1 MTFTY
6 TPEQAAT
13 IAARWNALADYNSQV
28 STSDVHH
35 VFGDNADEDLATH
48 GVTLIE
54 VCAMNSATGAPAT
67 FYVTSDDVS
76 IETVADI
83 LASDVAARFDI
94 SASEAAS
101 IASMAKDGAE
111 FLRIW
116 ENEDWWREGLATS

>member
-35 VFGDNADEDLATH
+35 IFGDNADEDLATH

-54 VCAMNSATGAPAT
+54 VRASHSATGAPET
-67 FYVTSDDVS
+67 FYVTLDDVTA
-76 IETVADI
+76 ET
-83 LASDVAARFDI
+83 
-94 SASEAAS
+94 
-101 IASMAKDGAE
+101 GAVQ
-111 FLRIW
+111 
-116 ENEDWWREGLATS
+116 